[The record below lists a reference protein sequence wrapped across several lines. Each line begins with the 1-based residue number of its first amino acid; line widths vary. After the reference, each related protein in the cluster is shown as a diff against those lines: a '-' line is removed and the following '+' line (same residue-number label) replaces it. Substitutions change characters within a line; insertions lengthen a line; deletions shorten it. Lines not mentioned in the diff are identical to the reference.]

1 MHTYPRWQYDEF
13 RHIGVDYA
21 DAAVA
26 ENYDEVLTRFRGDI
40 TPASDAL
47 LDRLRVGAAHTLVD
61 LGCGTGTFA
70 LRAARKAAQVR
81 AVDVSAAMLKVAR
94 RKAEAAGATNISFH
108 EAGFLTYEH
117 DAPRA
122 DYVISCA
129 ALHHLPDF
137 WKLIALRRVA
147 AMLGPGGVF
156 YLMDTV
162 YSFDPVDH
170 ARFFAGK
177 AAELAGQAG
186 EAFAEDA
193 LTAFR
198 EEFSTC
204 DWIMEG
210 LLTHAGFRIEYADY
224 PDKMLAQYFCRKEG

>member
-1 MHTYPRWQYDEF
+1 MHALPRWQYDEF

-21 DAAVA
+21 DADVA
-26 ENYDEVLTRFRGDI
+26 ENYDEVITRFRGDI

-47 LDRLRVGAAHTLVD
+47 LDRLQVNAAHTLVD

-70 LRAARKAAQVR
+70 MRAARKAALVH
-81 AVDVSAAMLKVAR
+81 AVDVSAAMLRVAR
-94 RKAEAAGATNISFH
+94 RKAEATGVTNIAFH
-108 EAGFLTYEH
+108 KAGFLTYEH
-117 DAPRA
+117 DAPPA
-122 DYVISCA
+122 DYAVSCA

-147 AMLGPGGVF
+147 AILKPGGVF

-162 YSFDPVDH
+162 YSFDPADH

-177 AAELAGQAG
+177 AAELARQVG

-204 DWIMEG
+204 GWIMEG
-210 LLTHAGFRIEYADY
+210 LLVHAGFRIEYADY
-224 PDKMLAQYFCRKEG
+224 PDNMLAQYICRKES